1 MHRSRITPPD
11 GKRGAALITTLVII
25 SLITVVVI
33 SFLAM
38 VGSAKRSSSY
48 HGDAASLQNLRDSA
62 VSLALAQI
70 REGTTRENEM
80 WTSQPGVIRTF
91 GESTGDPSRIYKLYS
106 DEEMTV
112 VASNLSS
119 PDEFNLVNDVPADWE
134 SVEGQY
140 VDLNEP
146 VASMTDKDLHFPI
159 ADPRLYDGDVG
170 ASSSSPEGFSYSKR
184 HAGRVMKG
192 VLGPSDV
199 SHPNDQRISMPVKWI
214 YRLQDG
220 SLGTLDA
227 SGNFLPFQGENSA
240 TEENPITGRFAFWTD
255 DESTKINLNTAS
267 EAIPWDTPRC
277 ATPEDVEYARKPPV
291 KNEVQRFGGHPAATS
306 LSSVF
311 FPRRELDP
319 ETDLE
324 IYQAIYD
331 LVPRVNVGGILTNSK
346 SPVLFD
352 NDRLYANV
360 DEALLQ
366 PNRSE
371 ENALFQYTQAA
382 PLQRTR
388 FLLTATSRAPE
399 ITAAGTPRVS
409 LWPLYYRDDPARRTA
424 FDRLIDFSTTI
435 NNRPYHFRRNSP
447 NTNIAEYNMTY
458 SDQRTNADL
467 LNYLLA
473 LVRTSKSGY
482 PKSIAEKYDP
492 TGLEHNSGTQVVSF
506 LEMIRQINLHD
517 NSIATSGNRII
528 PYAYYFRQP
537 YFGGVWIGSEVY
549 GQVTSIQSGSI
560 PRPFGGNGGLLRGSE
575 VWTNGVAREYTVS
588 EVGLAFS
595 LVAENKRSG
604 ENFNQALIDEINL
617 PPGYKAIQ
625 VAQLSEGFN
634 PAQGYV
640 MSAPSSTVA
649 MSYVSRLRMVTSQ
662 GEVGVQYST
671 DWGRMNSSVAHLLY
685 LSGKAPTPIQ
695 PSRDSDADWWVGWGG
710 SGGRWMYHSSYQRQV
725 YSRGYF
731 FVPSEDQTITV
742 TCPHNVASSRNV
754 LTVAVGN
761 QRNGDFQGKK
771 LILQVP
777 DEFQIPVPEEPTT
790 LRDHPTWQ
798 SRYNKAKENR
808 FVDPEILDPNDVV
821 RTWVVRHG
829 DHRLSYLRER
839 EGWDMEPRKRL
850 FVPHPSWDP
859 EGENAE
865 AARTVKQIH
874 SFVRAGGAPEPD
886 ATFQRGLVRG
896 VEYAPEVRPDFT
908 LDPDNNDSY
917 EANRPPSY
925 PFALDPTETR
935 DWTTG
940 TGIAPDGA
948 YWGKVDDVAHVYD
961 GSIPPYFSKNVW
973 DGVSPDQ
980 FDETNAPNQAV
991 PSAVMFGSI
1000 PSAASTGLQWTTLL
1014 FRPDIT
1020 PGGHLGARDHG
1031 INGNMEGA
1039 PPDHTI
1045 LDWFWMPVVQPYAI
1059 SERFSTAGKINMN
1072 YRIAP
1077 FGYVKRATGLHA
1089 VFKSE
1094 RLLAVPTDQGR
1105 TYKNYASASSN
1116 SGWRHRIDSE
1126 ETLKQFESKFDQGE
1140 VFKTESEIC
1149 EQFLVPE
1156 GETLTSIEGFWNR
1169 HLLTGDNVLER
1180 PYANLYP
1187 RLTTRSNVFRVH
1199 VIAQTLRKSRESDPA
1214 KFDPELDT
1222 FVGEYRG
1229 ETLVERSIDP
1239 NDPDIPDYAGNP
1251 GADLPRLDQFYSYRV
1266 LYNRRFAP

>member
-1 MHRSRITPPD
+1 MHLGRNTPSFP
-11 GKRGAALITTLVII
+11 KRGAALITTLVVIA
-25 SLITVVVI
+25 LITVIVV
-33 SFLAM
+33 SFLSM
-38 VGSAKRSSSY
+38 VGVAKRSSSY

-62 VSLALAQI
+62 VTLALAQI
-70 REGTTRENEM
+70 REGTTRDNEV

-106 DEEMTV
+106 DDDMTV
-112 VASNLSS
+112 VASDSSS
-119 PDEFNLVNDVPADWE
+119 PEELNLVKDVPPGWDTA
-134 SVEGQY
+134 EGQY

-146 VASMTDKDLHFPI
+146 VASMTDKNLHFPI
-159 ADPRLYDGDVG
+159 VDPRLYDGKSGDT
-170 ASSSSPEGFSYSKR
+170 SSTPEGFSYSKELE
-184 HAGRVMKG
+184 GKVVKG

-214 YRLQDG
+214 YRLLDG
-220 SLGTLDA
+220 SLGTLD
-227 SGNFLPFQGENSA
+227 SDGTFLPFRGENEASA
-240 TEENPITGRFAFWTD
+240 ENPISGRFAFWTD
-255 DESTKINLNTAS
+255 DESTKLNLNTAS

-277 ATPEDVEYARKPPV
+277 ATPEDVGYAENPPV
-291 KNEVQRFGGHPAATS
+291 KNELQRFGGHPAATC

-311 FPRRELDP
+311 FPRRKLDP
-319 ETDLE
+319 EKDLE
-324 IYQAIYD
+324 IYEAIYD
-331 LVPRVNVGGILTNSK
+331 LVPRVNMGGILTGSK
-346 SPVLFD
+346 SAIAFD
-352 NDRLYANV
+352 SDRLYANV
-360 DEALLQ
+360 DEALLK
-366 PNRSE
+366 PSRE
-371 ENALFQYTQAA
+371 ENTLFQFAG
-382 PLQRTR
+382 PDLLQRSR

-399 ITAAGTPRVS
+399 VTAAGTPRVS
-409 LWPLYYRDDPARRTA
+409 LWPLYYKDDPSRRTA
-424 FDRLIDFSTTI
+424 FDRLVDFSTTI

-447 NTNIAEYNMTY
+447 NTNIAEYNTTY

-467 LNYLLA
+467 LNYLLE
-473 LVRTSKSGY
+473 LVRTSKNGY

-517 NSIATSGNRII
+517 NSIAASGNRII

-560 PRPFGGNGGLLRGSE
+560 PRPFGGNGGLLRGAE
-575 VWTNGVAREYTVS
+575 AWTNGVAREYTVS
-588 EVGLAFS
+588 EVGLAFC
-595 LVAENKRSG
+595 LAAENKRSG
-604 ENFNQALIDEINL
+604 ENFNQTLIDQISL

-625 VAQLSEGFN
+625 VAQVSEGFN

-649 MSYVSRLRMVTSQ
+649 MSYISRLRMVTSQ
-662 GEVGVQYST
+662 GEVSVQHST

-685 LSGKAPTPIQ
+685 VSGKSPTPIQ
-695 PSRDSDADWWVGWGG
+695 SSRASEGDWWVGWGG

-731 FVPSEDQTITV
+731 FVPSEDDTVTI
-742 TCPHNVASSRNV
+742 TCPHNVGGSSNV

-777 DEFQIPVPEEPTT
+777 ENFEIPVPEEPIN
-790 LRDHPTWQ
+790 LKDHPTWQ
-798 SRYNKAKENR
+798 SRYVKAKENR
-808 FVDPEILDPNDVV
+808 FVDPEVIDPSDVV

-839 EGWDMEPRKRL
+839 EGWSMDPNKRL
-850 FVPHPSWDP
+850 FVPHPDWDP
-859 EGENAE
+859 EGDNAD
-865 AARTVKQIH
+865 ASRSVKQIH
-874 SFVRAGGAPEPD
+874 SFVQAGGAPESD
-886 ATFQRGLVRG
+886 STFHRGLVRG
-896 VEYAPEVRPDFT
+896 VNYAPEVRPDFT
-908 LDPDNNDSY
+908 IDPDTNDDF

-925 PFALDPTETR
+925 PYSLEPTETR

-961 GSIPPYFSKNVW
+961 GSIPPYFSKKVW

-1000 PSAASTGLQWTTLL
+1000 PSAASAGLQWTTLL

-1031 INGNMEGA
+1031 ITGDTQGA

-1045 LDWFWMPVVQPYAI
+1045 LDWFWMPVVQPFAV

-1077 FGYVKRATGLHA
+1077 FSYVKRATGLHA

-1094 RLLAVPTDQGR
+1094 RLLAIPTDAGQ
-1105 TYKNYASASSN
+1105 TYKDYRSASSN
-1116 SGWRHRIDSE
+1116 TGWRHRIDSA
-1126 ETLKQFESKFDQGE
+1126 ETLEQFESKFDQGD

-1149 EQFLVPE
+1149 EQFLIPE
-1156 GETLTSIEGFWNR
+1156 GETLATVKGFWDQ

-1187 RLTTRSNVFRVH
+1187 RLTTRSNVYRVH
-1199 VIAQTLRKSRESDPA
+1199 VMAQTLRKSRDSDPT

-1229 ETLVERSIDP
+1229 ETVVERSIDP
-1239 NDPDIPDYAGNP
+1239 NDPEIPDYAKNP
-1251 GADLPRLDQFYSYRV
+1251 GSDLPRLDQFYTYRI